1 MNEDPRWAL
10 VLARLRAGESLRK
23 VAAEFGTNP
32 RRLRRALARASIR
45 VRGESLGRDGVPALV
60 RFRSRLGKEP
70 DGAIAR
76 DARVTPEAVQG
87 ERKRL
92 GIPAFRP
99 RPKVHLSAEEEEWIR
114 GPVREPSLPPRRER
128 QVVGP
133 VVVRK
138 AQRDGGSVIRRV
150 APSAAPEVGAPVAGS
165 PPAGPPQAP
174 SAAPSPEPRGPRLAW
189 GVLAF
194 RANEPASAVRTIE
207 PRPFPARPLT
217 EREEEM
223 QRFLNAP
230 RRERTSRE
238 RIIRTESRPFEVS
251 APSPPPSAPAP
262 SAPAARRTR
271 APAWRAADPELMAAL
286 AREAELEAAATAAKR
301 EAEAAA
307 EAATAAKAAAE
318 REAAREE
325 AMRREA
331 AREAARAEAAAEEA
345 AAARAANEAAAA
357 ERAALAAAKR
367 AAAAIRAPAI
377 VVSPPAS
384 PGLMLEGARWAVRY
398 AGLDVTLS
406 VHAGDV
412 VSALVVAQASLP
424 GFTVV
429 SIAAR

>member
-60 RFRSRLGKEP
+60 RFRSRLGKES

-87 ERKRL
+87 ERRRL

-99 RPKVHLSAEEEEWIR
+99 SPKVHLSAEEEEWIL

-128 QVVGP
+128 QAVGP

-150 APSAAPEVGAPVAGS
+150 APLPSPDTVSQGAAPPAP
-165 PPAGPPQAP
+165 PL
-174 SAAPSPEPRGPRLAW
+174 EPRGPRLAW

-194 RANEPASAVRTIE
+194 RANEPVSVVRPVE
-207 PRPFPARPLT
+207 PRQFPARPLS

-230 RRERTSRE
+230 KRERTSRE
-238 RIIRTESRPFEVS
+238 RIIRTETRPFEI
-251 APSPPPSAPAP
+251 SPPPPPPATPAP
-262 SAPAARRTR
+262 VAPTLRRTR
-271 APAWRAADPELMAAL
+271 APSWRAADPELMLAL
-286 AREAELEAAATAAKR
+286 ALEAEREAAAAAAKR
-301 EAEAAA
+301 EAVAAAEREAAA
-307 EAATAAKAAAE
+307 KVAAE

-325 AMRREA
+325 AQRREA
-331 AREAARAEAAAEEA
+331 AREAALAQAAAERA
-345 AAARAANEAAAA
+345 AAERAAADAAAA
-357 ERAALAAAKR
+357 ERAALVAAKR
-367 AAAAIRAPAI
+367 AVAAARAPVAEA
-377 VVSPPAS
+377 SPPSVAVL
-384 PGLMLEGARWAVRY
+384 GLEGARWAVRY
-398 AGLDVTLS
+398 AGLDVTVS
-406 VHAGDV
+406 VHAADV
-412 VSALVVAQASLP
+412 VSALVAAQASLP